1 MKKKIWMVVLALV
14 AAFFYTVVGPKIK
27 TQNLSFDGSEIIPFI
42 LCFLICGV
50 INVLAV
56 IAVPKLSFG
65 IKNEKLKHAIN
76 QLGDTKLLL
85 IVWGVIFVSWLPA
98 YLVCFPGILSYD
110 IINQTRDALG
120 VITNNAHP
128 VLHTFLLRVFMR
140 LGDGVFGSYEAGLGI
155 LALIQMI
162 LLSYSL
168 ARVVLLLKKYKVP
181 MLIVVFTA
189 ICSALWFMNACLS
202 ISMIKDALYSAF
214 LVLFGCHFTE
224 IVIAPRQYIKKK
236 KNLILLS
243 VIGFL
248 LCATRNNG
256 FHIYVF
262 CFIGLILLRIK
273 NIKKIKVYIPL
284 IAAIVLPVFAYK
296 IYTGPVFAAL
306 EIKPGPVTEAFCV
319 PIQQLKRVECYRA
332 EMLSEEQAAKMQY
345 YFNIPVPTGHGYVPF
360 TADYS
365 KVFFS
370 AESYNNNPIAFWK
383 FYLEI
388 GFHFP
393 KDYIVAFLSN
403 TLGLWYPGQDEF
415 TYVEYYNYPV
425 DRFPVPLE
433 RQGLANLKVADA
445 YYASLCTDSFWRTT
459 PVLNIFFVNGY
470 IPWILI
476 FIMILAW
483 KNFKQYLKIFPVF
496 LPLIAQFGIMLL
508 APMASFRYA
517 WPLFL
522 LLPLSFIAVWYSDE
536 QEKLSD
542 EKQEV
547 VTMRDLPKL

>member
-14 AAFFYTVVGPKIK
+14 AALFYTVVGPKIK

-42 LCFLICGV
+42 LCFLICAV
-50 INVLAV
+50 INVLVV
-56 IAVPKLSFG
+56 IAVQKLDLG
-65 IKNEKLKHAIN
+65 IKNERLKHAIN

-98 YLVCFPGILSYD
+98 YIVCFPGILSYD
-110 IINQTRDALG
+110 IVNQTRDALG

-140 LGDGVFGSYEAGLGI
+140 LGDGVFGSYEVGLGI
-155 LALIQMI
+155 LALIQMVI
-162 LLSYSL
+162 LSYSL

-224 IVIAPRQYIKKK
+224 IVIAPGQYIKKK
-236 KNLILLS
+236 KNLILLF

-262 CFIGLILLRIK
+262 CFAGLLLLRIK
-273 NIKKIKVYIPL
+273 DIKKTKGYIAL

-296 IYTGPVFAAL
+296 IYTGPVFDAWD
-306 EIKPGPVTEAFCV
+306 IKPGPVTEAFCV
-319 PIQQLKRVECYRA
+319 PIQQLKRVECYRS
-332 EMLSEEQAAKMQY
+332 EMLNEEQAAQMQY
-345 YFNIPVPTGHGYVPF
+345 YFSIPVPDGNGYVPF
-360 TADYS
+360 SADYA
-365 KVFFS
+365 KMFFS
-370 AESYNNNPIAFWK
+370 VEAYKDNPIAFWK
-383 FYLEI
+383 FYLDI

-403 TLGLWYPGQDEF
+403 TLDIWYPGQDFF
-415 TYVEYYNYPV
+415 TYIEYYNYPV
-425 DRFPVPLE
+425 DSFPVPLE
-433 RQGLANLKVADA
+433 RQSIANFKIADA
-445 YYASLCTDSFWRTT
+445 YYASLCTASFWRTT
-459 PVLNIFFVNGY
+459 PVLNIFFVHGY
-470 IPWILI
+470 LPWILI

-483 KNFKQYLKIFPVF
+483 KNFKQYLKVLPVF
-496 LPLIAQFGIMLL
+496 LPLIAQLGIMLL
-508 APMASFRYA
+508 APVPSIRYA

-522 LLPLSFIAVWYSDE
+522 LLPLSFVTVWHSDE

-542 EKQEV
+542 AKEEL
-547 VTMRDLPKL
+547 VTTRDLRKL